1 MAMDERK
8 QRILQAIVALYA
20 MEGEPVG
27 SGLLCRYLDDLA
39 VSSATLRN
47 EMAALTKL
55 GLLEQPHTSAG
66 RVPSAKGYRYYLD
79 HLLTKENKLPAAEQ
93 EQIDNFFRDL
103 DYEPEKLVRSAASG
117 LSRLT
122 GYTVVATMP
131 RADDLCIAHFEVV
144 QVGRYSAAVLAV
156 TNTGGVR
163 TRVARVE
170 TGLSREDAADLAV
183 ILNRGLTFVSPADL
197 NTSMLAGMASMLGAR
212 GEALYPVIS
221 AAVALLADAARPR
234 AFMEGQQYLLKWQ
247 ELSEYMPQILAM
259 FSDDETAGQLIRPPS
274 NLTTVFLGEDM
285 KPAMPGLCVMSK
297 RYLAGGG
304 LRGSIALIGPARM
317 PYKQLMPRLEQ
328 FALKLGECMSGKIQ
342 EENQ

>member
-1 MAMDERK
+1 MDVRK

-27 SGLLCRYLDDLA
+27 SGALCRYLDDLA

-79 HLLTKENKLPAAEQ
+79 HLLTDEMELPQREQ
-93 EQIDNFFRDL
+93 QQIRQFFTEL
-103 DYEPEKLVRSAASG
+103 DCDPEKLVRGAAHG
-117 LSRLT
+117 LSQLT
-122 GYTVVATMP
+122 GYTVVATTP

-144 QVGRYSAAVLAV
+144 QVGCYSAAVLAV

-170 TGLSREDAADLAV
+170 TGLSRDDAAALAAV
-183 ILNRGLTFVSPADL
+183 LNRGLTFVSPADL
-197 NTSMLAGMASMLGAR
+197 TGDLLVSMAGALGEK
-212 GEALYPVIS
+212 GPALYPVIT
-221 AAVALLADAARPR
+221 AAAALLADAARPR
-234 AFMEGQQYLLKWQ
+234 AFLEGQQYLLQWP
-247 ELSEYMPQILAM
+247 ELTEYMPQILTL
-259 FSDDETAGQLIRPPS
+259 FSDDETAGQMIRPPS
-274 NLTTVFLGEDM
+274 NRTTVYLGEDM
-285 KPAMPGLCVMSK
+285 EPAMPGLCVMSK

-304 LRGSIALIGPARM
+304 LRGSIALLGPARM
-317 PYKQLMPRLEQ
+317 PFKKLMPRLEL
-328 FALKLGECMSGKIQ
+328 FAQLLGECMSGKIQ